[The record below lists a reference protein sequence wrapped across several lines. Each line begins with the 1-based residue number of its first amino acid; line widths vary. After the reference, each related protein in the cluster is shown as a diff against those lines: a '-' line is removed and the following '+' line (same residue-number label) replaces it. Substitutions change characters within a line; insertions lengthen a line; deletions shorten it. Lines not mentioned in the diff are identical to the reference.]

1 MHDDRLLVHLHN
13 PARLARDL
21 GILTSWDCTATVRMS
36 TSAQQCLVYKYTA
49 NGSLAGFFTGDGSR
63 ASLPGMSE
71 NKGGQTTIADD
82 DCRQR
87 SQTRRQ
93 HRRLKDESVQSY
105 DTLRVRRLQLQ
116 RTEGTI
122 RTIVGRK
129 QQRANEQ
136 RHRTNTIVN
145 HTNLAAPIIHARLG
159 RTRLTYGNDN
169 AMGGRLLRP

>member
-1 MHDDRLLVHLHN
+1 MRDAARKGEQTTRTRFQGHYVYNLATVVSDMLDRLEGGLGRESALSTNDTYTKEGRTRREWTKLGSNFVAC
-13 PARLARDL
+13 PRTKEARR
-21 GILTSWDCTATVRMS
+21 T
-36 TSAQQCLVYKYTA
+36 
-49 NGSLAGFFTGDGSR
+49 
-63 ASLPGMSE
+63 
-71 NKGGQTTIADD
+71 QTTIADD

-87 SQTRRQ
+87 LQTRRQ

-145 HTNLAAPIIHARLG
+145 PTHP
-159 RTRLTYGNDN
+159 
-169 AMGGRLLRP
+169 LLLHDA

>member
-1 MHDDRLLVHLHN
+1 MGKPTVSGSITVASQQQSLLLQNQDATTNPRTAFRRDLLEYIKTQLDKGHEILLVGDFN
-13 PARLARDL
+13 EPFGMACPRTKEARR
-21 GILTSWDCTATVRMS
+21 T
-36 TSAQQCLVYKYTA
+36 
-49 NGSLAGFFTGDGSR
+49 
-63 ASLPGMSE
+63 
-71 NKGGQTTIADD
+71 QTTIADD
-82 DCRQR
+82 DRRQR

-136 RHRTNTIVN
+136 RHHTNTIVN
-145 HTNLAAPIIHARLG
+145 PTHPLKTVWK
-159 RTRLTYGNDN
+159 
-169 AMGGRLLRP
+169 